1 MVFRT
6 IRTRAMPA
14 LLALSLMTGGV
25 ALTQGSGTPPAA
37 IAPVSDA
44 EAAKFVAANRK
55 VTEVANTLSAQL
67 KGAASEA
74 DAAAILAKGEQQMVA
89 AIQAEGIT
97 PKRYTEI
104 IQLAETDQATLDR
117 LRAEYDG

>member
-6 IRTRAMPA
+6 IRTRAIPA
-14 LLALSLMTGGV
+14 LLALSLMTGGA
-25 ALTQGSGTPPAA
+25 ALAQGAGTPPAA